1 MRILLAED
9 EKSMSRAL
17 VAILSKSNYSVD
29 AVFDGEE
36 GLSYILTG
44 NYDLAILDV
53 MMPKMDGIEVL
64 RNVRKRGIAIP
75 ILMLTAKSQIDDKLD
90 GLDSGANDYL
100 TKPFDSRE
108 LLARIRAITRSITPS
123 ADNVL
128 RFGNVSLHRA
138 TFELKSPTDS
148 VKLAAKE
155 YQMMEY
161 LMVNQG
167 ILISTE
173 QFMDKVWGIDF
184 EGDINIVWTNLSYLR
199 KKLYKIGANVKI
211 KATRNAGYS
220 LEIVK

>member
-1 MRILLAED
+1 MAEQQY
-9 EKSMSRAL
+9 ETSTLIR
-17 VAILSKSNYSVD
+17 
-29 AVFDGEE
+29 
-36 GLSYILTG
+36 T
-44 NYDLAILDV
+44 
-53 MMPKMDGIEVL
+53 
-64 RNVRKRGIAIP
+64 
-75 ILMLTAKSQIDDKLD
+75 T
-90 GLDSGANDYL
+90 
-100 TKPFDSRE
+100 FDSRE

-199 KKLYKIGANVKI
+199 KKLYKIGANVWCI
-211 KATRNAGYS
+211 SFHCLLTH
-220 LEIVK
+220 I